1 MKYFC
6 SPYQTIPGPGKMIV
20 KIGNNTMLGVV
31 EPIINQESSGSGP
44 EFNLGCLRSVFLYQI
59 EEKIDKKIFGS
70 GGE

>member
-1 MKYFC
+1 
-6 SPYQTIPGPGKMIV
+6 MIV

-44 EFNLGCLRSVFLYQI
+44 EFNLGCLRSVVLYQI